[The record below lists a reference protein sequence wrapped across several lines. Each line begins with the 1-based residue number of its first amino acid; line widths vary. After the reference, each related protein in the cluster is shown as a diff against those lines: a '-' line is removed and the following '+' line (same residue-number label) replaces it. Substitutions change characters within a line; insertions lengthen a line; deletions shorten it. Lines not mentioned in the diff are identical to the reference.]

1 MHGSA
6 ARGIAIPFAPSS
18 LLPCT
23 PSRSRSFARSL
34 ACSQTLR
41 ASSHLFQPSSLAIP
55 VILLAAQVSI
65 LAFSLFLSLSLSPF
79 SFSLFLCFSTSLYL
93 CRSPLPPPRKPAD
106 TRTHAEKV
114 GRTASRKLNSRQRVR
129 RACSQLCG
137 ASGTKLN
144 DRGVFR
150 LLRR

>member
-18 LLPCT
+18 LLPC
-23 PSRSRSFARSL
+23 PPPRFRSL
-34 ACSQTLR
+34 ARLLSNSPRFLPPLSTLF
-41 ASSHLFQPSSLAIP
+41 SCHPSHSVGSAGIYPRVFAF
-55 VILLAAQVSI
+55 
-65 LAFSLFLSLSLSPF
+65 FSLSPSFSHPSLSLSFFVFP
-79 SFSLFLCFSTSLYL
+79 LLCISVVHLYRL
-93 CRSPLPPPRKPAD
+93 RRKPAD